1 LKSTTRSRFQRIV
14 TSVPVVLVL
23 AGIVGSTAWLRVE
36 TAGSN
41 FLWKAT
47 RNRSSVYLLGSVHLL
62 TKDFYPLNPAL
73 EAAYKDADLLV
84 EEVDLGETLGTDAQ
98 MNMLVTGMLPTGQ
111 TLDKVISPA
120 TLTTVSKRLEAIGLP
135 AEPLKRFKPWFL
147 SLTLLG
153 LEWQKAG
160 FEAELGLDQHFY
172 TLAKNEGK
180 MVQGLE
186 TMAFQISRFDEMS
199 MDEQERLLVETLKE
213 LDTQQAEVTKL
224 ANAWKAGDIATV
236 ERLVLQD
243 LKSEPRLYQRLLVDR
258 NRAWLPKIEALFGRR
273 GRALVVVGA
282 AHLIGSDGLLAM
294 LRSRGYSIEQL

>member
-1 LKSTTRSRFQRIV
+1 LKSTTRSRVQRIV

-23 AGIVGSTAWLRVE
+23 AGIIGSTAWLRVE

-120 TLTTVSKRLEAIGLP
+120 TLATVSKRLEAIGLP

-180 MVQGLE
+180 VVQGLE

-282 AHLIGSDGLLAM
+282 AHLIGSDGLLAL